1 MKSWDPRIEEM
12 PKEDLHRMQY
22 KLLKSLVYRLYSFSP
37 FYHDRM
43 KEQKVHP
50 DDIRELSDVKKLPF
64 MFKRDL
70 RDNYP
75 DKIFTATQEDLVRYH
90 VSSGTTGKP
99 TVVGYT
105 QNDLNTW
112 TTSLARALT
121 SIGRVWSVHRRF
133 RDALWCR
140 TNWCNRITD
149 QRRKH
154 RTPD

>member
-1 MKSWDPRIEEM
+1 
-12 PKEDLHRMQY
+12 MQY

-50 DDIRELSDVKKLPF
+50 DDIRELADVKKLPF

-70 RDNYP
+70 RDSYP
-75 DKIFTATQEDLVRYH
+75 DRIFTASQEELVRYH

-105 QNDLNTW
+105 QNDIDLW

-121 SIGRVWSVHRRF
+121 SIRPRARRRDPGELRVRPLHRRSWP
-133 RDALWCR
+133 ALRCR
-140 TNWCNRITD
+140 THRCNRPAHE
-149 QRRKH
+149 RRQH
-154 RTPD
+154 ASARSS